1 MKNLLLDS
9 GIVGAY
15 INRRGHVF
23 DRLQSAVRQGDR
35 IGTCVPIIAEI
46 VYGIENSASRDRNLH
61 ILQRN
66 LSSLRIWPF
75 DLAAAFLYGQI
86 AADLKR
92 RGRPMQVMDMMVAAV
107 AQTMPN
113 AVVVTTD
120 SDFESI
126 PKLAIERWQV

>member
-9 GIVGAY
+9 GVVGAC
-15 INRRGHVF
+15 INRRGDVF

-66 LSSLRIWPF
+66 LSSLRIWTF
-75 DLAAAFLYGQI
+75 DLAAAFLYGRI

-92 RGRPMQVMDMMVAAV
+92 RGRPMQVVDMMVAAV
-107 AQTMPN
+107 AQTMQN
-113 AVVVTTD
+113 AIVITTD

-126 PKLAIERWQV
+126 PQLTIERWQI

>member
-9 GIVGAY
+9 GVVGAY
-15 INRRGHVF
+15 INRRGDVF

-46 VYGIENSASRDRNLH
+46 AYGIENSASRDRNFQ

-75 DLAAAFLYGQI
+75 DLSAAFHYGRI

-92 RGRPMQVMDMMVAAV
+92 RGRPMQVVDMMVAAV

-113 AVVVTTD
+113 AIVVTTD

-126 PKLAIERWQV
+126 PRLVIERWQI

>member
-9 GIVGAY
+9 GVVGAF
-15 INRRGHVF
+15 INRRGDVF
-23 DRLQSAVRQGDR
+23 DRLQSPVRQGDR

-46 VYGIENSASRDRNLH
+46 VYGIENSASRDRNFQ

-75 DLAAAFLYGQI
+75 DLSAAFQYGRI

-92 RGRPMQVMDMMVAAV
+92 HGRPMQVVDMMVAAV

-113 AVVVTTD
+113 AIVVTTD

-126 PKLAIERWQV
+126 PKLAIERWQI